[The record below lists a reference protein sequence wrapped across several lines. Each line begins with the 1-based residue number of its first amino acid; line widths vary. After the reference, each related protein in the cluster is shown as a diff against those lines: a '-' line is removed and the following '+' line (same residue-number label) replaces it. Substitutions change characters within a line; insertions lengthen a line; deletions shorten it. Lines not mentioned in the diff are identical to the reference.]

1 MRSKEYF
8 KDLEDVQVDLTL
20 DDDTEL
26 LCDVVCIFPMNDKRY
41 IVLSPASE
49 KHKDELFIYR
59 FSEDE
64 NDEPV
69 LSNIEDWDEY
79 EAAEDRFDEILDE
92 EEYDEWVGED
102 EE

>member
-1 MRSKEYF
+1 MESKKYF
-8 KDLEDVQVDLTL
+8 KDLEDVQVTLTL
-20 DDDTEL
+20 EDDTEL
-26 LCDVVCIFPMNDKRY
+26 LCDAVCIFPMDERRY
-41 IVLSPASE
+41 IVLAPTSG
-49 KHKDELFIYR
+49 KYKDELFIYR

-69 LSNIEDWDEY
+69 LDMIEDDDEY

-92 EEYDEWVGED
+92 EEFDEWVGED